1 VTTYRTLFGTKAE
14 TLDRLAALVRTA
26 RVLPQVRLDAA
37 GWSTDRAGELDRI
50 AAQPWSAAPLV
61 VRSSALV
68 EDSSAGTQAGRFHS
82 ELGVTGRAALA
93 AAVDTVFGSYGAV
106 DPADQVLVQPML
118 TDAVRAGAACSC
130 DPVTGAPYQV
140 VSWSEGGRTAAVTT
154 GSAGIRTWYGLPGDG
169 VGDLI
174 DDLADDRAGDQAGD
188 RAGGWAGDGAARPP
202 AVLDPVLAL
211 LAEVVALTGND
222 RIEIEFGVSAGGVLH
237 LFQARPLAVGEPARP
252 VEEHP
257 ALLARLR
264 AQYAAAGEAGRPRV
278 LGGRPL
284 YGVMPDWNPAE
295 IIGVRPRRL
304 AASLYR
310 RLVTDHAWAAARHR
324 YGYRDLR
331 GVPLMVDLGGLPYI
345 DVRASF
351 TSLLPAGVGDGLA
364 GRLVDHYLDRLAAEP
379 HLHDKVE
386 FEVVLSCA
394 GFDLPARLD
403 RLGAAGFDRAER
415 AELGAALVR
424 LTNALLRPDSV
435 WRADMDKVWLL
446 AADEP
451 AVVRGAPAGP
461 VRGADIGVLLDRAV
475 ECGSEPFAGLARAG
489 FVAVQLLAGLV
500 AAGALTPAERAGI
513 LGGLNTVAT
522 GLREDF
528 HRLDRDAFLRR
539 YGHLRPGTYDLLSP
553 RYDEDPDRYFDWT
566 RIGDRPPAPPPA
578 PFRPTAGQARRIED
592 LLRRAGLD
600 TDAAGLL
607 GFITAAIR
615 GREWA
620 KFVFTRVL
628 SDALVLTGRLGRSL
642 GLTADDMSHVPIG
655 AVTGLTGEPGPDR
668 ATLRAASAAGRRAH
682 ADAAMIAL
690 PPLVRSAAELSGF
703 EVPESDPTFVTR
715 HRVRGRAADIDAG
728 DPAEGAIAFITSGDP
743 GYDWLLA
750 RGVAGLVTAY
760 GGVNSH
766 LAIRAHELDIPAVI
780 GVGEARLRR
789 WLAAGAVE
797 IDCAARL
804 VREIP

>member
-1 VTTYRTLFGTKAE
+1 VTTYRTLLGTKAE
-14 TLDRLAALVRTA
+14 TLARLAPLVRTA
-26 RVLPQVRLDAA
+26 RVLPQVRIDAA
-37 GWSTDRAGELDRI
+37 DWAGDRAGELDRV
-50 AAQPWSAAPLV
+50 AAAPWSAAPLV

-68 EDSSAGTQAGRFHS
+68 EDASTGTQAGRFHS
-82 ELGVTGRAALA
+82 ELGVTGRAGLA
-93 AAVDTVFGSYGAV
+93 VAVDAVFGSYGAL

-130 DPVTGAPYQV
+130 DPGTGAPYQV
-140 VSWSEGGRTAAVTT
+140 VSWSEGADTAAVTT
-154 GSAGIRTWYGLPGDG
+154 GSAGIRTWYGVAADPG
-169 VGDLI
+169 V
-174 DDLADDRAGDQAGD
+174 
-188 RAGGWAGDGAARPP
+188 RPP
-202 AVLDPVLAL
+202 AEVTDVVAL
-211 LAEVVALTGND
+211 LTEVVGLTGND
-222 RIEIEFGVSAGGVLH
+222 RIEIEFGVSAGGGLY
-237 LFQARPLAVGEPARP
+237 LFQARPLAVQPPLPA
-252 VEEHP
+252 EEHP
-257 ALLARLR
+257 ALLAQVR
-264 AQYAAAGEAGRPRV
+264 ARYAAAGRGGPGRARV
-278 LGGRPL
+278 LGSRPL

-310 RLVTDHAWAAARHR
+310 RLITDRAWAEARHR

-331 GVPLMVDLGGLPYI
+331 GVPLMVDFGGLPYI

-351 TSLLPAGVGDGLA
+351 SSLVPAAVGDGSA
-364 GRLVDHYLDRLAAEP
+364 GELVDHYLDRLAAEP

-386 FEVVLSCA
+386 FEIVLSCA

-403 RLGAAGFDRAER
+403 GLAAAGFGAPARD
-415 AELGAALVR
+415 ELGAALIR
-424 LTNALLRPDSV
+424 STNALLRPGPV
-435 WRADMDKVWLL
+435 WRADLDKVARL
-446 AADEP
+446 AAEP
-451 AVVRGAPAGP
+451 PATDPAAGP
-461 VRGADIGVLLDRAV
+461 PSGAAIGALLDHAV
-475 ECGSEPFAGLARAG
+475 ARGSEPFAGLARAA
-489 FVAVQLLAGLV
+489 FVAVQLLDGLV
-500 AAGALTPAERAGI
+500 TAGALTPAERAAV
-513 LGGLNTVAT
+513 LGGLNTVAVA
-522 GLREDF
+522 LRDDF
-528 HRLDRDAFLRR
+528 HRLDRAAFLGR

-566 RIGDRPPAPPPA
+566 RLATAAPAPA
-578 PFRPTAGQARRIED
+578 RFVPTGGQSRRIEQ

-607 GFITAAIR
+607 DFITAAIR

-628 SDALVLTGRLGRSL
+628 SDALVLTGRLGAAL
-642 GLTADDMSHVPIG
+642 GLTADDMSHVPVDT
-655 AVTGLTGEPGPDR
+655 VTALTGAPGADR
-668 ATLRAASAAGRRAH
+668 ATLLAASAAGRAAH
-682 ADAAMIAL
+682 AAATMIAL

-728 DPAEGAIAFITSGDP
+728 DPPAGAIAFITSGDP

-750 RGVAGLVTAY
+750 RGVTGLVTAY

-766 LAIRAHELDIPAVI
+766 MAIRAHELDIPAVI

-797 IDCAARL
+797 IDCDNRL
-804 VREIP
+804 VREMP